1 MGRAAAGACQDAA
14 CVPAGNARQAYP
26 EGRQMPEIPALVSL
40 PGLKLETLL
49 VGDTTVVKC
58 TGRLTVEVSGP
69 FRRQMKDLIPQAR
82 RILLD
87 LSKLTYMD
95 SSGLGAVVGLYVSA
109 KASGCELRL
118 ANFNERVRELLGITQ
133 VLSALEACGQY
144 LIKIP

>member
-1 MGRAAAGACQDAA
+1 
-14 CVPAGNARQAYP
+14 
-26 EGRQMPEIPALVSL
+26 MPEIPALTSL
-40 PGLKLETLL
+40 PGLKLEALL
-49 VGDTTVVKC
+49 VDDTTVVKC
-58 TGRLTVEVSGP
+58 AGRLTVEVSGP
-69 FRRQMKDLIPQAR
+69 FRRQIKVLIPQAK

-118 ANFNERVRELLGITQ
+118 ANFNERVRELLGITK